1 LADFRY
7 TVGHD
12 VDDNELHEIDNLL
25 NQLQGNDSCTI
36 IVDSVDQ
43 RNAERVMRRI
53 DDDAYNYYTKGIG
66 QDSTQIIVKR
76 TM

>member
-1 LADFRY
+1 MADFRY

-25 NQLQGNDSCTI
+25 NRLQGNDTCTI
-36 IVDSVDQ
+36 IVDSVNQ
-43 RNAERVMRRI
+43 RNAEQVMRRI
-53 DDDAYNYYTKGIG
+53 DDAYNYYTKGIG
-66 QDSTQIIVKR
+66 QDSTQIIVRR